1 MNAGGDFPSKAL
13 QAAATRE
20 LSPHVLF
27 ALSWAGARPPGGH
40 REFAEART
48 ALAE

>member
-1 MNAGGDFPSKAL
+1 MNAEGDFISKAL
-13 QAAATRE
+13 QAAATRK
-20 LSPHVLF
+20 LSPRVLF
-27 ALSWAGARPPGGH
+27 APSWAGAHPPGGH